1 MNAKFFEYFS
11 LKASIFKK
19 ILLSPETRITTTM
32 FWAAKTMLRSLCL
45 WMNPL

>member
-32 FWAAKTMLRSLCL
+32 FSAATMLRSLCL